1 MVAKNEPL
9 YNDEGLSKDILL
21 NLSGATHEDILSKI
35 DEIYESWDEV
45 EEEADPEK
53 FCEDCEHRYTVRER
67 EEYWGSICYR
77 EFETC
82 RAEFDPEDPTCPRSR
97 EYEEA
102 LENRNR
108 VRKALDTLYQAEEAF
123 MNKKGA

>member
-21 NLSGATHEDILSKI
+21 NLSGATHEDILAKI
-35 DEIYESWDEV
+35 DEIYEAWDEV
-45 EEEADPEK
+45 EEEADPER

-82 RAEFDPEDPTCPRSR
+82 RAEFDPESSDCPRAD
-97 EYEEA
+97 EFEER

-108 VRKALDTLYQAEEAF
+108 IRKALDTLYQAEEAF
-123 MNKKGA
+123 TNKKGA